1 MVDNVDESVSDEDR
15 RRLVSL
21 LTEFSSAF
29 SKDEDD
35 LGWTDIVTHA
45 IDTGDSKPVR
55 QPPRRHPPAHLDAI

>member
-1 MVDNVDESVSDEDR
+1 VDESVSDEDR

-45 IDTGDSKPVR
+45 IDTGDSKSVR
-55 QPPRRHPPAHLDAI
+55 QPLRRHPPAHLDAI